1 MALKLTSEDIVW
13 RQQLLEEQFK
23 CDTALEIDSFKI
35 GVHWLILCEHSDV
48 FKAMY
53 RSTCKESQPGHN
65 IKLGFPIDAALLSTI
80 VQYFYTHEIT
90 LSPQNCF
97 ECIGFA
103 HMYQIQHLLKI
114 AKKFFL
120 DEIDLCDQPAHVLTD
135 MNFYFREEQVSR
147 MERRFILQL
156 RHQHSMQWMELP
168 VVLNLSVSGL
178 VFLLC
183 RFDLQ
188 CKDETNLFEVIV
200 KWWKYE
206 AEKREPHLQTIIDKA
221 LNTSELSADAV
232 SRIVSSH
239 VSEPDHLLFRFA
251 ETLPIESITTFL
263 KEQQAN
269 VFTHHIESGAP
280 AC

>member
-1 MALKLTSEDIVW
+1 MALSKLTSEDIVW

-147 MERRFILQL
+147 MERRFIL
-156 RHQHSMQWMELP
+156 RSAAP
-168 VVLNLSVSGL
+168 PSTLNAVDGTSRGSKSQCVGPGLSPLSVRPAVQRRNKL
-178 VFLLC
+178 V
-183 RFDLQ
+183 
-188 CKDETNLFEVIV
+188 
-200 KWWKYE
+200 
-206 AEKREPHLQTIIDKA
+206 
-221 LNTSELSADAV
+221 
-232 SRIVSSH
+232 
-239 VSEPDHLLFRFA
+239 
-251 ETLPIESITTFL
+251 
-263 KEQQAN
+263 
-269 VFTHHIESGAP
+269 
-280 AC
+280 